1 MKLFILHSRLSGY
14 MATCWRELVQSHN
27 VEIMA
32 CIWPNQADAP
42 FDAAAFS
49 GIGTLHDRR
58 KETADSLLQK
68 IEAFKPDA
76 ILTSG
81 WMDKEYVNVCRSI
94 KGTGIPIIAGCD
106 TQWKGSLRQ
115 HVASL
120 IAPYH
125 TQKLFDVMW
134 VSGERQ
140 RQFAQH
146 LGFTGHTCWDGYYAC
161 DYDSFFDAGN
171 KIEPDERSGFL
182 TVGRLVPAKGLDTLA
197 SAYAKYKKLVKDP
210 WPLNVAGGGSES
222 EALGSSGA
230 NMMGFVQP
238 TELPEMMAKSKCF
251 ILPSRFEPWGVVA
264 QEAAASGLPLIIS
277 DACGAS
283 VHLLRDRWNG
293 RRFSSGNVEELVET
307 MLWMHHQTEIDY
319 AQMGEHS
326 RYLSSQYTP
335 QRWASIIMTGLDLH
349 NR

>member
-27 VEIMA
+27 AEIMA
-32 CIWPNQADAP
+32 CIWPNQVDAP
-42 FDAAAFS
+42 FDADAFS

-58 KETADSLLQK
+58 QETAESLLQK

-94 KGTGIPIIAGCD
+94 KGGGIPIIAGCD

-115 HVASL
+115 HVASF

-140 RQFAQH
+140 RQLAQK
-146 LGFTGHTCWDGYYAC
+146 LGFVGHTCWDGYYAC
-161 DYDSFFDAGN
+161 DYGSFFDAGN
-171 KIEPDERSGFL
+171 KVEANERSGFL

-197 SAYAKYKKLVKDP
+197 GAYAKYKTLVKDP
-210 WPLNVAGGGSES
+210 WSLNVAGGGSES
-222 EALGSSGA
+222 EALESAGA
-230 NMMGFVQP
+230 TMMGFVQP
-238 TELPEMMAKSKCF
+238 VELPKMMAKSKCF

-264 QEAAASGLPLIIS
+264 QEAAASGLPLILS

-293 RRFSSGNVEELVET
+293 RSFDSGNVDELVAA
-307 MLWMHHQTEIDY
+307 MIWMHRQAVNDY
-319 AQMGEHS
+319 AQMSERSKH
-326 RYLSSQYTP
+326 LSSQYTP
-335 QRWASIIMTGLDLH
+335 RRWANTLVGGLDI
-349 NR
+349 